1 MAKKKIL
8 QKRVSNILPKN
19 ITDSAESTMRLGAR
33 FGKALEPGDVVFLK
47 GGLGTGKTT
56 FVKGVAKGWGIK
68 SIVRSSSFVLVSEY
82 KGNKSKLY
90 HIDLYRL
97 KGNRDFENLGLEEFL
112 YGDGICFV
120 EWADRLDDIPLSRG
134 YLVEFKWLGENKR
147 QIIIKKRETELR
159 K

>member
-1 MAKKKIL
+1 M
-8 QKRVSNILPKN
+8 PKN

-82 KGNKSKLY
+82 KGRNSKIY

-112 YGDGICFV
+112 FGNDICFV
-120 EWADRLDDIPLSRG
+120 EWADRLDNIPLRSG
-134 YLVEFKWLGENKR
+134 YIVEFKWLGDNKR
-147 QIIIKKRETELR
+147 QIKIRATFTKPIPGVGLVLQKR
-159 K
+159 